1 MKEIKLVCDAPF
13 FDKVDVNVLD
23 FPSGPEGEPRRRCK
37 ITVEFGPYDLAQLK
51 KQGLDYD
58 GAMEYYEKKV
68 YDTVKFYLAHDWVCI
83 DGHDEL
89 FDIIEE
95 RFPRIMRSETQKR
108 TTKWVIKAEM
118 PG

>member
-1 MKEIKLVCDAPF
+1 MEAIMKEIKLVCDAPF

-23 FPSGPEGEPRRRCK
+23 FPSGSEGKPRRRCK

-68 YDTVKFYLAHDWVCI
+68 YDTVKFYLTQDWVCI
-83 DGHDEL
+83 EGHDGL
-89 FDIIEE
+89 FDII
-95 RFPRIMRSETQKR
+95 
-108 TTKWVIKAEM
+108 TKKVSAYYAQ
-118 PG
+118 

>member
-1 MKEIKLVCDAPF
+1 MEAIMKEIKLVCDAPF

-68 YDTVKFYLAHDWVCI
+68 YDTVKFYLAQDWVCI
-83 DGHDEL
+83 EGHAEL
-89 FDIIEE
+89 FDII
-95 RFPRIMRSETQKR
+95 
-108 TTKWVIKAEM
+108 TKKVSAYYAQ
-118 PG
+118 